1 MIGLIL
7 LFLQKTILVAV
18 VIVGMIAVFQELK
31 NILKMGF
38 GNSYK
43 SK

>member
-7 LFLQKTILVAV
+7 LFLQRAILVDV

-38 GNSYK
+38 DDDEE
-43 SK
+43 

>member
-7 LFLQKTILVAV
+7 LFLQRAILVAV
-18 VIVGMIAVFQELK
+18 VVVGMIAIFQELK

>member
-7 LFLQKTILVAV
+7 LFLQKAILVAV

-31 NILKMGF
+31 SILKMGF